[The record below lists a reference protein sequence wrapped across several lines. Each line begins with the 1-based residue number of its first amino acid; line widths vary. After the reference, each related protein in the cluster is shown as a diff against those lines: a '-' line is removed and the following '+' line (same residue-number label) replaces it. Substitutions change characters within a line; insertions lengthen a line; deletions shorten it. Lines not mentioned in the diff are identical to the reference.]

1 LGSPKR
7 QNFIGCLNNN
17 SDREIYTRLCLSEEQ
32 KSVFG
37 DEVLSAGSAPASL
50 EKPEGEPAEVFDFY
64 LGALE
69 EILGSMLDKNDPAK
83 GGHHEKD

>member
-1 LGSPKR
+1 
-7 QNFIGCLNNN
+7 
-17 SDREIYTRLCLSEEQ
+17 
-32 KSVFG
+32 VFG

-50 EKPEGEPAEVFDFY
+50 EKPEGEPSEVFDFY

>member
-1 LGSPKR
+1 
-7 QNFIGCLNNN
+7 
-17 SDREIYTRLCLSEEQ
+17 
-32 KSVFG
+32 VFG

-64 LGALE
+64 LGAFE
-69 EILGSMLDKNDPAK
+69 EILGTMLDKDDPAK